1 MKKKTQRTVGWI
13 AFYLF
18 VIIFVV
24 LLLLPFI
31 WQFLTSVKPLNEIA
45 EMPAPEY
52 NIRTTPKLL
61 IITEILRVSS
71 PLIV

>member
-18 VIIFVV
+18 VIVFVV

-45 EMPAPEY
+45 EMPAKWIPSH
-52 NIRTTPKLL
+52 IPMLGT
-61 IITEILRVSS
+61 
-71 PLIV
+71 

>member
-1 MKKKTQRTVGWI
+1 MWKTLENAYGT
-13 AFYLF
+13 L
-18 VIIFVV
+18 
-24 LLLLPFI
+24 
-31 WQFLTSVKPLNEIA
+31 EIA

-61 IITEILRVSS
+61 IITEIIRVSS